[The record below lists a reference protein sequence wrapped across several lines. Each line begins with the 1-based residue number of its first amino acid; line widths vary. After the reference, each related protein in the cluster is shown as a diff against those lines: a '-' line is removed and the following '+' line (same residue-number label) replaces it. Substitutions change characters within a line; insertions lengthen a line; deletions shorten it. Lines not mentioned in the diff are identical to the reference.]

1 MIAPLIR
8 RMTQEINH
16 AEQQAKAQAESVAE
30 MVARLDH
37 AQNCDCDY
45 EQFVED
51 NELCD
56 ADVKF
61 ESEEEFDEYHAEYKA
76 EQRIQDDALEVSVRS
91 GWESSK
97 DEFEAEDFI
106 ILLCTGGPAVRIR
119 GELSDGQPDRAW
131 LEYQDW
137 GTPWTRFF
145 DVEQDALLA
154 YAQCFYFGE

>member
-1 MIAPLIR
+1 MTVNR

-30 MVARLDH
+30 MVERLEH
-37 AQNCDCDY
+37 CESCGEPYESGYCEIAQR
-45 EQFVED
+45 
-51 NELCD
+51 
-56 ADVKF
+56 F
-61 ESEEEFDEYHAEYKA
+61 ESEEDYDDYHDADKA
-76 EQRIQDDALEVSVRS
+76 RQVIEEDALEVSVRS
-91 GWESSK
+91 GWESTK

-145 DVEQDALLA
+145 DVEQDTLLA